1 MTTIQL
7 GSYTMV
13 LGDKHKKIQVDSK
26 MNNMRESTMIEENII
41 NEP

>member
-13 LGDKHKKIQVDSK
+13 LGDKHKKNSGGKQDEQHEGVHY
-26 MNNMRESTMIEENII
+26 EENII